1 MSEIAMPSSK
11 ELLDA
16 TLRCLETCG
25 GKATNAQ
32 ILEWTI
38 KNLELTGPQTT
49 AIRSGKRTE
58 LEYRLAWAR
67 TSARKR
73 GLIDRN
79 GPSSW
84 TLVN

>member
-16 TLRCLETCG
+16 TLKCLETSG
-25 GKATNAQ
+25 GKATNGQ
-32 ILEWTI
+32 ILDWTI
-38 KNLELTGPQTT
+38 KHLNLTSPQIT
-49 AIRSGKRTE
+49 AIRSGQRTE

-67 TSARKR
+67 TSAKRK
-73 GLIDRN
+73 GLIERN